1 MILDLK
7 TGEWDDSKDSIISFR
22 SDEDEMTP
30 IEATQKRDNQ
40 IQVHLDAQ
48 GAPVFQINL
57 SKVIHQD
64 IKC

>member
-1 MILDLK
+1 
-7 TGEWDDSKDSIISFR
+7 
-22 SDEDEMTP
+22 MTP

-57 SKVIHQD
+57 SKVNIKTD
-64 IKC
+64 IYN